1 MIKMSLRCPEET
13 RYHRRLEQ
21 SSQVCP
27 HTPLPAPQLS
37 PVSPSAAAGQQCPCH
52 LCFCVYCLASCKG
65 ASSDQ
70 SKMFPPTR
78 SLPAMEQK
86 AQLQKAES
94 KAWSAM
100 SGKPQCLGWIQRDR
114 IPGCSEMSLGVFG
127 LFPSSFISLP
137 YQLDPLCVCGKSLQS
152 CLTLCDPT
160 DCRPPGSSVHGILQ
174 ARILESVVMPSS
186 RGDLPNPGIKP
197 RSHVS
202 CIGKWVLY
210 H

>member
-100 SGKPQCLGWIQRDR
+100 SGSPSVWGGYKGTGSQDAQRCPLGYSDFFHPHLYHFPTNWI
-114 IPGCSEMSLGVFG
+114 
-127 LFPSSFISLP
+127 
-137 YQLDPLCVCGKSLQS
+137 LCVC
-152 CLTLCDPT
+152 
-160 DCRPPGSSVHGILQ
+160 
-174 ARILESVVMPSS
+174 VVSHFS
-186 RGDLPNPGIKP
+186 R
-197 RSHVS
+197 V
-202 CIGKWVLY
+202 
-210 H
+210 